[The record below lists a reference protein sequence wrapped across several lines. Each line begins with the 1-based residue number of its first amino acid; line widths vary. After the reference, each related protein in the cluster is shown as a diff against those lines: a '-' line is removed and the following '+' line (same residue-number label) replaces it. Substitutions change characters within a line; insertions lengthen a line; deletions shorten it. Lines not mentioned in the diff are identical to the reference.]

1 MDSNR
6 DDFII
11 AIRSAFLKKNYKQ
24 RFSLLGLIFFSIIFI
39 VLGTLNFKAI
49 DYLKISIKE
58 LVYRSSFIVSVPEN
72 FLVNS
77 ITKISNHFNHYEN
90 YKKIEFD
97 LENLRS
103 KNLSKQIITLEN
115 MKLKKLID
123 DYFIETNE
131 VYAKVLIDKNS
142 PFLRSIVLNKGSKNN
157 IKLGMVVLDGMY
169 LIGKVVEVN
178 YFTSRV
184 LLLSDINSKIP
195 VTLEPIGVQAIM
207 SGKNELTG
215 ILQYT
220 KEGSDLKK
228 VDEDLLVFTSG
239 AGGLYK
245 SGIPIGKIKKENVLI
260 GKEKVVDFYK
270 DFSQLKYVKVL
281 SFSKEGNAVLDQSQ
295 KEAVKKIDE
304 KIIETKRDKEN
315 LRLLLE
321 QKKISKEIR
330 TKIEEENNILKDRLI
345 KLQNEISIAVK
356 TIEKNKIKKE
366 EMKFSEL
373 KLLYGKKCKKNVFN
387 KLYIEGTAKY
397 KKCVLNR
404 GPKN

>member
-11 AIRSAFLKKNYKQ
+11 AIRSAFLKKNNKQ

-39 VLGTLNFKAI
+39 VLGTLNLKTI

-77 ITKISNHFNHYEN
+77 ITKISNHFNHYDN
-90 YKKIEFD
+90 YKQIEFD

-103 KNLSKQIITLEN
+103 KNLSKRIITLEN

-295 KEAVKKIDE
+295 KEAAKKIDE

-330 TKIEEENNILKDRLI
+330 AKIEEENNILKNRLI

-387 KLYIEGTAKY
+387 KLYIEGTAQY

>member
-11 AIRSAFLKKNYKQ
+11 AIRSAFLKKNNKQ

-39 VLGTLNFKAI
+39 VLGTLNLKTI

-77 ITKISNHFNHYEN
+77 ITKISNHFNHYDN
-90 YKKIEFD
+90 YKQIEFD

-103 KNLSKQIITLEN
+103 KNLSKRIITLEN

-131 VYAKVLIDKNS
+131 VYAKVFIDKNS

-295 KEAVKKIDE
+295 KEAAKKIDE

-330 TKIEEENNILKDRLI
+330 AKIEEENNILKNRLI

-387 KLYIEGTAKY
+387 KLYIEGTAQY